1 MSRLKIAFLSY
12 RSDPFSGGQGI
23 YIKNISE
30 ALHNRGHEITIFSGN
45 PLPEVNKAI
54 KVIRIETPGFFETFD
69 SLERLKIFSSL
80 EKNRLNFMD
89 FFETFTGTFTEPVF
103 FGERLV
109 KNKYFQETVDEFD
122 IFHDNQSISSY
133 PETVLKKLVTTLHHP
148 IHVDKKIDL
157 ASEKSFLSRLSIK
170 RWYSFL
176 NFQKKNLKA
185 VKKVISPSLSSK
197 NDICRYFDYP
207 SKNISVIWNGIN
219 LDDCKFHQRES
230 FSANFLTI
238 ISADVPMKNLKTVLK
253 ALYLLKQD
261 GLNAKLTI
269 LGDLREDNKK
279 LIDRLGLTKEITY
292 KSKLPRKQLI
302 QALNNADIG
311 IAPSEYEGFGFPLV
325 EMIAT
330 GLPVIVSDKAS
341 LPELAGNAGLIF
353 NSEDSN
359 DLKEKMKELVENK
372 TLRNKVTETSKLRR
386 DDFFGWDEYAKKLED
401 LYKEIISGNI

>member
-1 MSRLKIAFLSY
+1 MSSLKIALLSY

-54 KVIRIETPGFFETFD
+54 KVVRIETPGFFETFD
-69 SLERLKIFSSL
+69 SLERLKIFTSL

-148 IHVDKKIDL
+148 IHVDKEIDL
-157 ASEKSFLSRLSIK
+157 TIEKSFLKRLSIK

-219 LDDCKFHQRES
+219 LDDCKFHERES
-230 FSANFLTI
+230 FNANFVTI

-253 ALYLLKQD
+253 ALYLLKQE
-261 GLNAKLTI
+261 GINAKLTI
-269 LGDLREDNKK
+269 VGDLREDNNK

-302 QALNNADIG
+302 QSLNNADIG
-311 IAPSEYEGFGFPLV
+311 IAPSKYEGFGFPLV

-353 NSEDSN
+353 NSNDSN
-359 DLKEKMKELVENK
+359 DLKEKMKELIENAA
-372 TLRNKVTETSKLRR
+372 LRNKVAENSKLRR

>member
-1 MSRLKIAFLSY
+1 MSSLKIALLSY

-54 KVIRIETPGFFETFD
+54 KVVRIETPGFFETFD
-69 SLERLKIFSSL
+69 SLERLKIFTSL

-148 IHVDKKIDL
+148 IHVDKEIDL
-157 ASEKSFLSRLSIK
+157 TSEKSFLTRLSIK

-230 FSANFLTI
+230 FNANFVTI

-253 ALYLLKQD
+253 ALYLLKQE
-261 GLNAKLTI
+261 GINAKLTI
-269 LGDLREDNKK
+269 VGDLREDNNK

-302 QALNNADIG
+302 QSLNNADIG
-311 IAPSEYEGFGFPLV
+311 IAPSKYEGFGFPLV

-353 NSEDSN
+353 NSSDSN
-359 DLKEKMKELVENK
+359 DLKEKMKELIENAA
-372 TLRNKVTETSKLRR
+372 LRNKLTENSKLRR

>member
-1 MSRLKIAFLSY
+1 MSSLKIALLSY

-54 KVIRIETPGFFETFD
+54 KVVRIETPGFFETFD
-69 SLERLKIFSSL
+69 SLERLKIFTSL

-148 IHVDKKIDL
+148 LHVDKEIDL
-157 ASEKSFLSRLSIK
+157 TSEKSFLKRLSIK

-219 LDDCKFHQRES
+219 LDDCKFHQRGS
-230 FSANFLTI
+230 FNANFVTI

-253 ALYLLKQD
+253 ALYLLKQE
-261 GLNAKLTI
+261 GINAKLTI
-269 LGDLREDNKK
+269 VGDLREDNNK

-302 QALNNADIG
+302 QSLNNADIG
-311 IAPSEYEGFGFPLV
+311 IAPSKYEGFGFPLV

-353 NSEDSN
+353 NSSDSN
-359 DLKEKMKELVENK
+359 DLKEKMKELIENAA
-372 TLRNKVTETSKLRR
+372 LRNKVTENSKLRR

>member
-1 MSRLKIAFLSY
+1 MSSLKIALLSY

-30 ALHNRGHEITIFSGN
+30 ALHNKGHEITIFSGN

-54 KVIRIETPGFFETFD
+54 KVVRIETPGFFETFD
-69 SLERLKIFSSL
+69 SLERLKIFTSL

-148 IHVDKKIDL
+148 IHVDKEIDL
-157 ASEKSFLSRLSIK
+157 TSEKSFLTRLSIK

-230 FSANFLTI
+230 FNANFVTI

-253 ALYLLKQD
+253 ALYLLKQE
-261 GLNAKLTI
+261 GINAKLTI
-269 LGDLREDNKK
+269 VGDLREDNNK

-302 QALNNADIG
+302 QSLNNADIG
-311 IAPSEYEGFGFPLV
+311 IAPSKYEGFGFPLV

-353 NSEDSN
+353 NSSDSN
-359 DLKEKMKELVENK
+359 DLKEKMKELIENAA
-372 TLRNKVTETSKLRR
+372 LRNKVTENSKLRR

>member
-1 MSRLKIAFLSY
+1 MSSLKIALLSY

-54 KVIRIETPGFFETFD
+54 KVVRIETPGFFETFD
-69 SLERLKIFSSL
+69 SLERLKIFTSL

-148 IHVDKKIDL
+148 IHVDKEIDL
-157 ASEKSFLSRLSIK
+157 TSEKSFLKRLSIK

-219 LDDCKFHQRES
+219 LDDCKFHQRGS
-230 FSANFLTI
+230 FNANFVTI

-269 LGDLREDNKK
+269 IGDLREDNNK
-279 LIDRLGLTKEITY
+279 LIERLGLTKEITY

-302 QALNNADIG
+302 QSLNNADIG
-311 IAPSEYEGFGFPLV
+311 IAPSKYEGFGFPLV

-353 NSEDSN
+353 NSSDSN
-359 DLKEKMKELVENK
+359 DLKEKMKELIENAA
-372 TLRNKVTETSKLRR
+372 LRNKVAENSKLRR
-386 DDFFGWDEYAKKLED
+386 DDFFGWDAYAKKLED

>member
-1 MSRLKIAFLSY
+1 MSSLKIALLSY

-54 KVIRIETPGFFETFD
+54 KVVRIETPGFFETFD
-69 SLERLKIFSSL
+69 SLERLKIFTSL

-148 IHVDKKIDL
+148 IHVDKEIDL
-157 ASEKSFLSRLSIK
+157 ASERSFLLRLSIK

-219 LDDCKFHQRES
+219 LDDCKFHERES
-230 FSANFLTI
+230 FNANFVTI

-253 ALYLLKQD
+253 ALYLLKQE
-261 GLNAKLTI
+261 GINAKLTI
-269 LGDLREDNKK
+269 IGDLREDNNK

-302 QALNNADIG
+302 QSLNNADIG
-311 IAPSEYEGFGFPLV
+311 IAPSKYEGFGFPLV

-353 NSEDSN
+353 NSSDSN
-359 DLKEKMKELVENK
+359 DLKEKMKELIENAA
-372 TLRNKVTETSKLRR
+372 LRNKVAENSKLRR